1 MKKFYENPQYLLI
14 DADLADIL
22 TTSPTVDVREED
34 ELPVLKIPR

>member
-22 TTSPTVDVREED
+22 TTSTTVDGLDED
-34 ELPVLKIPR
+34 ELPVLKLR